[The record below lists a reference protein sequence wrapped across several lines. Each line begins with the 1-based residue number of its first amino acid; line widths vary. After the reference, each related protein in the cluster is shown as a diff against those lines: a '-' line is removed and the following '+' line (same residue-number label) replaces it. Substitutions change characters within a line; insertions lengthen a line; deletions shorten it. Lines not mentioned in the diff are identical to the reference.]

1 MSPGDFATATS
12 LARDTTRR
20 PAARHH
26 LAGPAGRF
34 RWGPHAMPAAV
45 AVGILSIEFLVHAWD
60 FARATGQRVT
70 VSDELTEHVLGIAHT
85 IITPEVRGGGTSF
98 ADAVPVEPDAH
109 ALDRLI
115 AYTGRAA

>member
-1 MSPGDFATATS
+1 
-12 LARDTTRR
+12 
-20 PAARHH
+20 
-26 LAGPAGRF
+26 
-34 RWGPHAMPAAV
+34 MPAAV

-109 ALDRLI
+109 VLDRLI